1 MILRVRT
8 GIRSVSDALPRFLPR
23 GGELPDDDWR
33 KRHQGFVFLLW
44 AHTVGLPLFA
54 IARGYGIG
62 HALLEGGFLA
72 IPALVASYSRNR
84 MLAALAATF
93 GLFSASG
100 ILVHFSGG
108 TIEAHFHFFVM
119 VTLISLYEA
128 WPPYL
133 FAIGYVVLH
142 HATVGIFAPDSV
154 YNHAAAINDPVT
166 WAGIHGLFVLAAS
179 VAGLVVWR
187 RNEDMRAQISER
199 LDEQLRLNKTLDEFS
214 GRVAHDL
221 KGPLTAIAG
230 SAGLL
235 TRPELS
241 DAQKAEF
248 AEAIKRQTLK
258 ANVLVEG
265 LLQLARASGTPTPRT
280 IKLRELVE
288 HAAEDLDSLRLEI
301 DRLPAKIEAD
311 PIALEQAFRNLL
323 QNAVRYARDESGTAR
338 VTISGDETDEG
349 WRLVVAD
356 RGPGLDPDD
365 AAGIFEPF
373 RRGKQTA
380 QDGTGLGLAIVRAAI
395 EAHGGRAWY
404 RRGEGRGSQFCI
416 WLPKPV
422 QSVA

>member
-1 MILRVRT
+1 MR
-8 GIRSVSDALPRFLPR
+8 
-23 GGELPDDDWR
+23 
-33 KRHQGFVFLLW
+33 
-44 AHTVGLPLFA
+44 
-54 IARGYGIG
+54 
-62 HALLEGGFLA
+62 
-72 IPALVASYSRNR
+72 
-84 MLAALAATF
+84 AALAATF

-128 WPPYL
+128 SPPYL

-154 YNHAAAINDPVT
+154 YNHAAAIEDPVT

-179 VAGLVVWR
+179 AAGLVVWR
-187 RNEDMRAQISER
+187 RNEDMRMQIHER
-199 LDEQLRLNKTLDEFS
+199 LEEQVRLNKALDEFS

-221 KGPLTAIAG
+221 KGPLTAILG
-230 SAGLL
+230 SASLL

-241 DAQKAEF
+241 ADQKAEF
-248 AEAIKRQTLK
+248 AAAIRRQTLK

-265 LLQLARASGTPTPRT
+265 LLELARASGTPNART
-280 IKLRELVE
+280 IQLRRLVE
-288 HAAEDLDSLRLEI
+288 RAAEDLDALQLEI
-301 DRLPAKIEAD
+301 DQLPAEIEAD
-311 PIALEQAFRNLL
+311 PVALEQALRNLL
-323 QNAVRYARDESGTAR
+323 QNAVRYARDESGRAR
-338 VTISGDETDEG
+338 VTISGDETDGG

-356 RGPGLDPDD
+356 RGPGVHPDD

-373 RRGKQTA
+373 RRGKETA
-380 QDGTGLGLAIVRAAI
+380 QEGSGLGLAIVRAAA

-404 RRGEGRGSQFCI
+404 QRAEGRGAQFCI

-422 QSVA
+422 DSLV